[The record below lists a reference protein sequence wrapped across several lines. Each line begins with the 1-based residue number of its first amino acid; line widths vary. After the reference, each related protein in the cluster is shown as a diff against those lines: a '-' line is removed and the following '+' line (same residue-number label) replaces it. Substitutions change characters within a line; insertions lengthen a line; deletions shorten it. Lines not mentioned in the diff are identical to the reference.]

1 MNTKLTLLL
10 LGLIVIVFFTSC
22 KKYNEDKCKVILL
35 KVDYM
40 TYTFEGG
47 HEQTLSGKL
56 TSADTIPIT
65 IDFDPPGDFGNISLY
80 YNPTGEL
87 IFDGSIVWMGT
98 GKIKYPKTFRDSH
111 KYIRLNDSI
120 SLPDTSKIQ
129 NIDTYIHGIQLDYP
143 RIWDSIDDLLV
154 VSEYLKSHKKI
165 YLFLYQP
172 SVGVGD
178 PNTWD
183 WFVIMNK

>member
-1 MNTKLTLLL
+1 MKTKFVLLL
-10 LGLIVIVFFTSC
+10 FGLIAITSFTSC
-22 KKYNEDKCKVILL
+22 EKKEEDTCRIILL

-40 TYTFEGG
+40 SYTFEGG
-47 HEQTLSGKL
+47 HEQTLSEKL
-56 TSADTIPIT
+56 TSVDTIPIS
-65 IDFDPPGDFGNISLY
+65 IDFKPPGDFGNISLY

-98 GKIKYPKTFRDSH
+98 GKIKYPKTFRDPY

-120 SLPDTSKIQ
+120 NLPDTSKIQ
-129 NIDTYIHGIQLDYP
+129 NIDKYIHGIQLDYP

-154 VSEYLKSHKKI
+154 ISEYLKSHKKI
-165 YLFLYQP
+165 FFFLYQP